1 MALLIE
7 TPVDAATAVT
17 DAVIAAYKARRERV
31 QTMRVSDLVAGAVSS
46 DLSGVTAVVA
56 AELRAAEIVAD
67 ADLDLE
73 RLAAATWALAGRGWE
88 VVVLVPCSRVGDAHN
103 SLRAAPCV
111 LQPWWTDGD
120 GIWFGAF
127 ETP

>member
-17 DAVIAAYKARRERV
+17 DAVIAAYRARRERV

-46 DLSGVTAVVA
+46 DLSEVTAVVA
-56 AELRAAEIVAD
+56 AELRSAEIIAD
-67 ADLDLE
+67 AHLDLE

-88 VVVLVPCSRVGDAHN
+88 VVVLVPCNRVGDAHN

-111 LQPWWTDGD
+111 LQPWWMDGD